1 MEKKNKNGLSYRES
15 VKQELIPICIYSVIV
30 VAYFHSVQPLIYL
43 RNSAGKLIVIQHTEK
58 YKITKN
64 RIRYI

>member
-15 VKQELIPICIYSVIV
+15 VKQELIRICIYSVIV
-30 VAYFHSVQPLIYL
+30 VAYFHSVQPLIPLYL
-43 RNSAGKLIVIQHTEK
+43 RNSASKLIAIQHTEK

-64 RIRYI
+64 PH